1 MFENILGGLGENFSL
16 SKFFKR
22 KNESFLGLDIGASAI
37 KVVQL
42 KKSKGGAILETY
54 GELSLGPY
62 ADLEEGKATSLT
74 NKQISGAIMDL
85 LKESTV
91 NIMTCGVSIPLSSS
105 LIFEMEIP
113 RVPQEQLK
121 KIVPIEARRFIP
133 VPITEVMLD
142 WRVVLEEEDSDSLEE
157 SRALEDTRPA
167 SEVEGASEKNKKRS
181 DKIKIFVVAIHKNAI
196 ERYKDIIQNAKLGL
210 EFLEI
215 EIFSTI
221 RSVIEH
227 NTGTVAILDIGSGV
241 TKLYLVE
248 YGIVKRSHLISRGS
262 QDISSAISRTMGIPI
277 QKAEEKKREV
287 GLLGEGEDKE
297 VSEIILTNLKYIF
310 EETTKVL
317 IKYQSEYNKNVN
329 KVIFTGGGSV
339 IKGLTECALKNL
351 EIEAKVADPFAKIKT
366 PAFLDDILKEIGPEF
381 AVAVGLAL
389 RGLEK

>member
-1 MFENILGGLGENFSL
+1 MFENILSKISGGFSFL
-16 SKFFKR
+16 KFFK
-22 KNESFLGLDIGASAI
+22 KKGESFLGLDIGTSSV

-62 ADLEEGKATSLT
+62 ANLEEGKSTNLT
-74 NKQISGAIMDL
+74 NKQISGAIFDL

-91 NIMTCGVSIPLSSS
+91 SIMTCGVSIPLSSS

-113 RVPQEQLK
+113 KVSQEQLK

-142 WRVVLEEEDSDSLEE
+142 WRVVEDEDSNFVNNKVSLD
-157 SRALEDTRPA
+157 DTRPA
-167 SEVEGASEKNKKRS
+167 LKKEEKETKHQ
-181 DKIKIFVVAIHKNAI
+181 DKIKVFVVVIHKNAI
-196 ERYKDIIQNAKLGL
+196 ERYRDIIKNAKLGL

-221 RSVIEH
+221 RSVVEH
-227 NTGTVAILDIGSGV
+227 NTGTVIVLDIGSGV
-241 TKLYLVE
+241 TKLYIVE
-248 YGIVKRSHLISRGS
+248 YGVVKKSHLISRGS
-262 QDISSAISRTMGIPI
+262 QDISSAIARTLGISI
-277 QKAEEKKREV
+277 QKAEEKKREI
-287 GLLGEGEDKE
+287 GLLGEGQDKE
-297 VSEIILTNLKYIF
+297 VSEIILTNLEYIF
-310 EETTKVL
+310 EETSKILT
-317 IKYQSEYNKNVN
+317 KYQSECHKNIS

-339 IKGLTECALKNL
+339 IKGLTNSALKSL
-351 EIEAKVADPFAKIKT
+351 EIESVIADPFSKIKT
-366 PAFLDDILKEIGPEF
+366 PAFLDDVLKEIGPEF